1 MGQAQSTAMQ
11 GIAFDYFSMLI
22 GQKRAERLVRRS
34 GLASGSSPMPAVLDL
49 PTFWRLCAENIQ
61 SLDDESHGIAPEP
74 VARGSLSVL
83 FTSAKEGDTLG
94 EAVER
99 FTEAARLIRKEC
111 HFILGKS
118 RGALHLSIRPLDSG
132 DLRAEIY
139 VECFAVV
146 AHCAFRWMTGRRLD
160 PLRLRG
166 AARLRAMGDTI
177 LSSLHVPVVRRG
189 TGVTISYGVE
199 DVAAPIL
206 ALKYK
211 AWGDPEFESFLHLLS
226 EHDEAVAAAEKV
238 RPAVLDLIRSGLR
251 TQSAVSAALK
261 WSPATLRRRL
271 AAEGTS
277 YRELLGEIRHNELQN
292 MLASDISLSDAAEKL
307 GLSDDRSLRRL
318 CHASL
323 GVSPR
328 QYRQSLRGTPR
339 KKPARRI
346 SKRSIAGPI

>member
-1 MGQAQSTAMQ
+1 MGQAQSVAMQ
-11 GIAFDYFSMLI
+11 GIAFDYFSTLI
-22 GQKRAERLVRRS
+22 GRKRAERLIRRS
-34 GLASGSSPMPAVLDL
+34 GLVSGSSPIPAVLDL

-74 VARGSLSVL
+74 VPRGSLSIL
-83 FTSAKEGDTLG
+83 FMSAKEGDTLG
-94 EAVER
+94 EAIER
-99 FTEAARLIRKEC
+99 FAEAARLIRKEC

-118 RGALHLSIRPLDSG
+118 RGALHLSIHPLENG

-160 PLRLRG
+160 PLRIRG
-166 AARLRAMGDTI
+166 AAGLRAMGDTI
-177 LSSLHVPVVRRG
+177 LKSLHVPVVRRG
-189 TGVTISYGVE
+189 TGVTISYGAE

-211 AWGDPEFESFLHLLS
+211 AWGDPEFESFLDLLS
-226 EHDEAVAAAEKV
+226 EHEETAASAEKV
-238 RPAVLDLIRSGLR
+238 RPVVLDLMRGGLR
-251 TQSAVSAALK
+251 TQNAVSAALK
-261 WSPATLRRRL
+261 WSSATLRRRL
-271 AAEGTS
+271 AVEGTS
-277 YRELLGEIRHNELQN
+277 YRELLAEIRHSELQN
-292 MLASDISLSDAAEKL
+292 TLASDISLSDAAEKL

-323 GVSPR
+323 GASPR

-339 KKPARRI
+339 EKPAR
-346 SKRSIAGPI
+346 

>member
-1 MGQAQSTAMQ
+1 MQ
-11 GIAFDYFSMLI
+11 DIAFDYFSALI

-34 GLASGSSPMPAVLDL
+34 GLVHGSKLMPTALDL

-61 SLDDESHGIAPEP
+61 SLDDESHGVAAEP

-83 FTSAKEGDTLG
+83 FMSAKEGDTLG
-94 EAVER
+94 EAIER
-99 FTEAARLIRKEC
+99 FAGAARLIRKEC

-118 RGALHLSIRPLDSG
+118 EGALHLSIRPLDGG

-166 AARLRAMGDTI
+166 AAGLRGMGDTI
-177 LSSLHVPVVRRG
+177 LGSLHVPVVRRG
-189 TGVTISYGVE
+189 RGVTISYGAK

-206 ALKYK
+206 AQKYK
-211 AWGDPEFESFLHLLS
+211 AWGDPEFKSFLELLT
-226 EHDEAVAAAEKV
+226 EHPDAAGSAEKV
-238 RPAVLDLIRSGLR
+238 RQAVLGLIRGGLR
-251 TQSAVSAALK
+251 TQNAVSAALK

-271 AAEGTS
+271 ASEGTS
-277 YRELLGEIRHNELQN
+277 YRELLAEIRHTELQN

-307 GLSDDRSLRRL
+307 GLSDDRAFRRL

-328 QYRQSLRGTPR
+328 QYRRSLRSTSR
-339 KKPARRI
+339 EKAVR
-346 SKRSIAGPI
+346 

>member
-1 MGQAQSTAMQ
+1 MR
-11 GIAFDYFSMLI
+11 GIDFDYFSTLI
-22 GQKRAERLVRRS
+22 GRKRAERLVRRS
-34 GLASGSSPMPAVLDL
+34 GLAPGSSPLPAMLDL

-61 SLDDESHGIAPEP
+61 SLDDESHGIATEP

-83 FTSAKEGDTLG
+83 FMSAKEGDTLG

-118 RGALHLSIRPLDSG
+118 RGALHLSIRPLDG
-132 DLRAEIY
+132 GNPRAEIY
-139 VECFAVV
+139 LECFAVV

-166 AARLRAMGDTI
+166 AAGLRSLGDTI
-177 LSSLHVPVVRRG
+177 LNSLHVPVERSG
-189 TGVTISYGVE
+189 NGVTITYGAK

-206 ALKYK
+206 AQKYK
-211 AWGDPEFESFLHLLS
+211 AWGTPEFESFLNLLS
-226 EHDEAVAAAEKV
+226 EHEDTAVAATKA
-238 RPAVLDLIRSGLR
+238 RPTVLALIRSGAR
-251 TQSAVSAALK
+251 TQSAVSSALK

-277 YRELLGEIRHNELQN
+277 YRELLAEIRHSELQN

-328 QYRQSLRGTPR
+328 QYRQALRSAPR
-339 KKPARRI
+339 EKPAR
-346 SKRSIAGPI
+346 